1 MMRILGIV
9 VLGATL
15 AGCGV
20 VARMEDRQEYVK
32 ARQQYE
38 DSLAVYR
45 SCLAA
50 NSANLKTC
58 EGSASQLR
66 RMKEPS
72 TIFPDMP
79 PTSMCNNDKDHGG
92 LPKNEDRAGR
102 ENQPCVLWES
112 WC

>member
-1 MMRILGIV
+1 MRILGIV
-9 VLGATL
+9 ALGATL

-58 EGSASQLR
+58 EGQRLTAEADER
-66 RMKEPS
+66 A
-72 TIFPDMP
+72 FNN
-79 PTSMCNNDKDHGG
+79 TSGHAANINVQQ
-92 LPKNEDRAGR
+92 R
-102 ENQPCVLWES
+102 
-112 WC
+112 